1 MNQFEWT
8 MPTKS
13 YFFGLYKEFVYPD
26 WNNLIYLLTQD
37 DIKEQIKVYLNHI
50 AILVRNR
57 IDVTNEEKA
66 LRDLL
71 FTFETLVEKA
81 GNTVHQLGRVGL
93 DYKVDLYL
101 RVNEQ
106 DVESLRVWLFE
117 ITNRFIKNRKPT

>member
-1 MNQFEWT
+1 M
-8 MPTKS
+8 
-13 YFFGLYKEFVYPD
+13 
-26 WNNLIYLLTQD
+26 IYLLTQD